1 MISKNI
7 TLNEVNSFSQNTLLS
22 HLNIEFTNI
31 GNDYLEA
38 KMPVNHKTTQPM
50 GILHG
55 GATVALAESIG
66 SVGSNILI
74 DTKTEYAVGLTINA
88 NHVGNARNNYVVGKG
103 TIVHKGRSTHV
114 WNIEVK
120 DNDKK
125 LISICR
131 LTVMIVKKIK

>member
-1 MISKNI
+1 M
-7 TLNEVNSFSQNTLLS
+7 S

-55 GATVALAESIG
+55 GASVALAESIG
-66 SVGSNILI
+66 SVGSNLLI
-74 DTKTEYAVGLTINA
+74 DTKLESAVGLSINA
-88 NHVGNARNNYVVGKG
+88 NHVGSATNGCVYGKG
-103 TIVHKGRSTHV
+103 ILIHKGKSTHV
-114 WNIEVK
+114 WSIEIK
-120 DNDKK
+120 EQDER

-131 LTVMIVKKIK
+131 LTVMIIKKNK

>member
-1 MISKNI
+1 M
-7 TLNEVNSFSQNTLLS
+7 L
-22 HLNIEFTNI
+22 
-31 GNDYLEA
+31 
-38 KMPVNHKTTQPM
+38 VNHKTTQPM

-88 NHVGNARNNYVVGKG
+88 NHVGGARNNYVVGKG

-120 DNDKK
+120 DNNKK

>member
-7 TLNEVNSFSQNTLLS
+7 TLNELNSFSQNTLLS

-31 GNDYLEA
+31 GNDYLEPDA
-38 KMPVNHKTTQPM
+38 SKSQLPS
-50 GILHG
+50 LWEFYG

-88 NHVGNARNNYVVGKG
+88 MHVVSAKNNYVVVKG

>member
-7 TLNEVNSFSQNTLLS
+7 TLNEVNSFSENTLLS
-22 HLNIEFTNI
+22 HLNIEFINI

-66 SVGSNILI
+66 SVGSNMLI
-74 DTKTEYAVGLTINA
+74 DVKTEYAVGLTINA
-88 NHVGNARNNYVVGKG
+88 NHVGSVRANYVIGKG
-103 TIVHKGRSTHV
+103 TIIHKGRSTHV
-114 WNIEVK
+114 WNIEVR
-120 DNDKK
+120 DNNEK

-131 LTVMIVKKIK
+131 LTVMIIKKIK